1 MPVSMPSFLAT
12 DAQAY
17 EHFMARWSRR
27 LAGPFLDFAG
37 VKAGDRVLDVGCG
50 TGVIAAALAERGC
63 TVIGLDASEPYL
75 EGARR
80 DRSHPNIVYE
90 LGDARRMP
98 YPDGS
103 FEACVS
109 ALTIDVIPEV
119 GQVVR
124 EMRRVT
130 RGGGTVASGVVDFWG
145 GFSAA
150 DLVCDTASVLDEGMR
165 SLRDQRKARPIV
177 WANGQ
182 ATIWRDTG
190 LAAAVEVPVV
200 ISFDYSSFEDYWSS
214 FSRAPSPIGQ
224 RVAALPAELRAQ
236 VERHVRSGY
245 LAGLPD
251 GAAVVRHH
259 RPYGAGHCISR
270 RLSAESPSRS
280 RPSSRRLVCA
290 RRGR

>member
-1 MPVSMPSFLAT
+1 MAISGSLFLAT
-12 DAQAY
+12 DARAY

-37 VKAGDRVLDVGCG
+37 VKAGERVLDVGCG

-80 DRSHPNIVYE
+80 ERSHPNIVYE

-98 YPDGS
+98 YADAS
-103 FEACVS
+103 FDACVS
-109 ALTIDVIPEV
+109 VLAIDVIPEV
-119 GQVVR
+119 DQVVR

-130 RGGGTVASGVVDFWG
+130 RGGGTVASGVFDFWG
-145 GFSAA
+145 GFSPA

-165 SLRDQRKARPIV
+165 LLRDRRKARPIV

-182 ATIWRDTG
+182 AAIWRETG
-190 LAAAVEVPVV
+190 LVDVVEVPIV
-200 ISFDYSSFEDYWSS
+200 ISFDYASFEDYWSS
-214 FSRAPSPIGQ
+214 FSTGPGSVGQ
-224 RVAALPAELRAQ
+224 RIEALPAEVRAE
-236 VERHVRSGY
+236 VERHVHAGY

-251 GAAVVRHH
+251 GPRSFAIIARVVR
-259 RPYGAGHCISR
+259 GAVPVG
-270 RLSAESPSRS
+270 
-280 RPSSRRLVCA
+280 
-290 RRGR
+290 G